1 MDKGAFLC
9 VVFLFLSYLSSSL
22 FCHLHF
28 PCWLSCLPLVLLS
41 FHLAAPCLFTRCYCV
56 REIRNKNKYFFETL
70 KGQCVEGGQGMGLGM
85 GGILS
90 EGGMK
95 RFMWNIR
102 DFKHSFRVR
111 AKTLSLDSIFY
122 LSLPISFNLVLSF
135 YFSDALPFLILL
147 FSICFSL
154 LFSSVSYSF
163 RFFSHSSL
171 FLLFSFLCILF
182 PFSLSLSGSASSLS
196 SLMFSFLSLN
206 SSVSLLSISYFFP
219 HFFYPFLSFYLLSL
233 FFHLSFV
240 LLSAFVRLD
249 IASSVC
255 ECL

>member
-70 KGQCVEGGQGMGLGM
+70 KGQCVEGGQGLELGM

-147 FSICFSL
+147 FSICFS
-154 LFSSVSYSF
+154 SSPYF
-163 RFFSHSSL
+163 
-171 FLLFSFLCILF
+171 
-182 PFSLSLSGSASSLS
+182 
-196 SLMFSFLSLN
+196 
-206 SSVSLLSISYFFP
+206 SLLSLTHSVFSHTLLFFSCSLFFVSYFRFP
-219 HFFYPFLSFYLLSL
+219 SPYQVLLLLSL
-233 FFHLSFV
+233 L
-240 LLSAFVRLD
+240 
-249 IASSVC
+249 
-255 ECL
+255 